1 MIMNNTLLY
10 TENDAVIFGFL
21 LIILGVV
28 FYTSNLKSL
37 FWKKFYTFCPVILI
51 CYFFP
56 SLLNTTGIV
65 SPEKSDLYFVASR
78 YLLPTSLV
86 LLTLSVDLKEIS
98 KLGSKALI
106 MFFTGTFGIIIG
118 GPIAILLVTNFFPNL
133 VSINLDELA
142 RGMTTIAGSWIGG
155 GANQTAMKE
164 VFNVNGELF
173 SKMVTVDVLVG
184 NAWLA
189 VLLIGVGRAVS
200 IDKFLNA
207 NSDSVESVKKKIEKY
222 NLSIEKIPN
231 LKELIYVLS
240 IGFGVTG
247 ICHLFADNIAPYLL
261 INFPSLEKYSLTS
274 SFFWLIV
281 MSTTFGVILSFTKLR
296 ELEGV
301 GASKIGSVFIYIL
314 VATIGL
320 QMNLF
325 TVFDNPGLFLIGLIW
340 ISIHVILL
348 LIVAILIKASY
359 FFVAVGSQ
367 ANVGGAASA
376 PIVASAF
383 HPSLA
388 AVGVLLAVLG
398 YAVGTYGAWLC
409 GVLMQS
415 LI

>member
-1 MIMNNTLLY
+1 MIS
-10 TENDAVIFGFL
+10 NDAVVFG
-21 LIILGVV
+21 ILMVVLGFV
-28 FYTSNLKSL
+28 FYTSSL
-37 FWKKFYTFCPVILI
+37 RSSFWKKFYTFFPVILL
-51 CYFFP
+51 CYFIP

-65 SPEKSDLYFVASR
+65 SPEKSNLYFVASR

-106 MFFTGTFGIIIG
+106 MFFTGTVGIIIG
-118 GPIAILLVTNFFPNL
+118 GPIAIIIVKNLFPNL
-133 VSINLDELA
+133 VSINPEELA

-164 VFNVNGELF
+164 VFNVDGELF

-189 VLLIGVGRAVS
+189 VLLIGVGKTVF
-200 IDKFLNA
+200 IDKFLGA
-207 NSDSVESVKKKIEKY
+207 DSSSVESVKEKIEKY
-222 NLSIEKIPN
+222 NLSIARIPD
-231 LKELIYVLS
+231 LKELIYVLT
-240 IGFGVTG
+240 IGFGITG
-247 ICHLFADNIAPYLL
+247 ISHLIADNIAPYLL
-261 INFPSLEKYSLTS
+261 NNFPTFEKYSLTS

-281 MSTTFGVILSFTKLR
+281 IATTFGIILSFTRLR
-296 ELEGV
+296 DLEGV
-301 GASKIGSVFIYIL
+301 GASKIGTIFIYIL

-325 TVFDNPGLFLIGLIW
+325 TVFDNPGLFLIGFIW
-340 ISIHVILL
+340 ISVHVILL
-348 LIVAILIKASY
+348 FIVAILIKAPY

-376 PIVASAF
+376 PVVASAF

-398 YAVGTYGAWLC
+398 YAVGTYAAYIC
-409 GVLMQS
+409 GIIMQS
-415 LI
+415 IV

>member
-1 MIMNNTLLY
+1 MIS
-10 TENDAVIFGFL
+10 NDAVVFG
-21 LIILGVV
+21 ILMVVLGFV
-28 FYTSNLKSL
+28 FYTSNLKSS
-37 FWKKFYTFCPVILI
+37 FWKKFYTFFPVILL
-51 CYFFP
+51 CYFIP

-65 SPEKSDLYFVASR
+65 SPEKSNLYFVVSR

-106 MFFTGTFGIIIG
+106 MFFTGTVGIIIG
-118 GPIAILLVTNFFPNL
+118 GPIAIIIVKNLFPNL
-133 VSINLDELA
+133 VSINPEELA

-164 VFNVNGELF
+164 VFNVDGELF

-189 VLLIGVGRAVS
+189 VLLIGVGKTVF
-200 IDKFLNA
+200 IDKFLGA
-207 NSDSVESVKKKIEKY
+207 DSSSVESVKEKIEKY
-222 NLSIEKIPN
+222 NLSIARIPD
-231 LKELIYVLS
+231 LKELIYVLT
-240 IGFGVTG
+240 IGFGITG
-247 ICHLFADNIAPYLL
+247 ISHLIADNIAPYLL
-261 INFPSLEKYSLTS
+261 NNFPSLEKYSLTS

-281 MSTTFGVILSFTKLR
+281 MATTFGIILSFTRLR
-296 ELEGV
+296 DLEGV
-301 GASKIGSVFIYIL
+301 GASKIGSIFIYIL

-325 TVFDNPGLFLIGLIW
+325 TVFDNPGLFLIGFIW
-340 ISIHVILL
+340 ISVHVILL
-348 LIVAILIKASY
+348 FIVAIFIKAPY

-398 YAVGTYGAWLC
+398 YAVGTYAAYIC
-409 GVLMQS
+409 GIIMQA
-415 LI
+415 IV

>member
-1 MIMNNTLLY
+1 MIS
-10 TENDAVIFGFL
+10 NDAVVFG
-21 LIILGVV
+21 ILMVVLGFV
-28 FYTSNLKSL
+28 FYTSNLKSS
-37 FWKKFYTFCPVILI
+37 FWKKFYTFFPVILL
-51 CYFFP
+51 CYFIP

-65 SPEKSDLYFVASR
+65 SPEKSNLYFVASR

-106 MFFTGTFGIIIG
+106 MFFTGTVGIIIG
-118 GPIAILLVTNFFPNL
+118 GPIAIIIVKNLFPNL
-133 VSINLDELA
+133 VSINPEELA

-164 VFNVNGELF
+164 VFNVDGELF

-189 VLLIGVGRAVS
+189 VLLIGVGKTVF
-200 IDKFLNA
+200 IDKFLGA
-207 NSDSVESVKKKIEKY
+207 DSSSVESVKEKIEKY
-222 NLSIEKIPN
+222 NLSIARIPD
-231 LKELIYVLS
+231 LKDLIYVLT
-240 IGFGVTG
+240 IGFGITG
-247 ICHLFADNIAPYLL
+247 ISHLIADNIAPYLL
-261 INFPSLEKYSLTS
+261 NNFPILEKYSLTS

-281 MSTTFGVILSFTKLR
+281 MATTFGIILSFTRLR
-296 ELEGV
+296 DLEGV
-301 GASKIGSVFIYIL
+301 GASKIGSIFIYIL

-340 ISIHVILL
+340 ISVHVILL
-348 LIVAILIKASY
+348 FIVAILIKAPY

-376 PIVASAF
+376 PVVAAAF

-398 YAVGTYGAWLC
+398 YAVGTYAAYLC
-409 GVLMQS
+409 GIIMQS
-415 LI
+415 IV

>member
-1 MIMNNTLLY
+1 MIS
-10 TENDAVIFGFL
+10 NDAVVFG
-21 LIILGVV
+21 ILMVVLGFV
-28 FYTSNLKSL
+28 FYTSNLKSS
-37 FWKKFYTFCPVILI
+37 FWKKFYTFFPVILL
-51 CYFFP
+51 CYFIP

-65 SPEKSDLYFVASR
+65 SPEKSNLYFVVSR

-106 MFFTGTFGIIIG
+106 MFFTGTVGIIIG
-118 GPIAILLVTNFFPNL
+118 GPIAIIIVKNLFPNL
-133 VSINLDELA
+133 VSINPEELA

-164 VFNVNGELF
+164 VFNVDGELF

-189 VLLIGVGRAVS
+189 VLLIGVGKTVF
-200 IDKFLNA
+200 IDKFLGA
-207 NSDSVESVKKKIEKY
+207 DSSSVESVKEKIEKY
-222 NLSIEKIPN
+222 NLSIARIPD
-231 LKELIYVLS
+231 LKELIYVLT
-240 IGFGVTG
+240 IGFGITG
-247 ICHLFADNIAPYLL
+247 ISHLIADNIAPYLL
-261 INFPSLEKYSLTS
+261 NNFPSLEKYSLTS

-281 MSTTFGVILSFTKLR
+281 MATTFGIILSFTRLR
-296 ELEGV
+296 DLEGV
-301 GASKIGSVFIYIL
+301 GASKIGSIFIYIL

-325 TVFDNPGLFLIGLIW
+325 TVFDNPGLFLIGFIW
-340 ISIHVILL
+340 ISVHVILL
-348 LIVAILIKASY
+348 FIVAIFIKAPY

-398 YAVGTYGAWLC
+398 YAVGTYAAYIC
-409 GVLMQS
+409 GIIMQS
-415 LI
+415 IV

>member
-1 MIMNNTLLY
+1 MIS
-10 TENDAVIFGFL
+10 NDAVVFG
-21 LIILGVV
+21 ILMVVLGFV
-28 FYTSNLKSL
+28 FYTSNLRSS
-37 FWKKFYTFCPVILI
+37 FWKKFYTFFPVILL
-51 CYFFP
+51 CYFIP

-65 SPEKSDLYFVASR
+65 SPEKSNLYFVASR

-106 MFFTGTFGIIIG
+106 MFFTGTVGIIIG
-118 GPIAILLVTNFFPNL
+118 GPIAIIIVKNLFPNL
-133 VSINLDELA
+133 VLINPEELA

-164 VFNVNGELF
+164 VFNVDGELF

-189 VLLIGVGRAVS
+189 VLLIGVGKTVF
-200 IDKFLNA
+200 IDKFLGA
-207 NSDSVESVKKKIEKY
+207 DSSSVESVKEKIEKY
-222 NLSIEKIPN
+222 NLSIARIPD
-231 LKELIYVLS
+231 LKELIYVLT
-240 IGFGVTG
+240 IGFGITG
-247 ICHLFADNIAPYLL
+247 ISHLIADNIAPYLL
-261 INFPSLEKYSLTS
+261 NNFPTLEKYSLTS

-281 MSTTFGVILSFTKLR
+281 MATTFGIILSFTRLR
-296 ELEGV
+296 DLEGV
-301 GASKIGSVFIYIL
+301 GASKIGSIFIYIL

-320 QMNLF
+320 RMNLF
-325 TVFDNPGLFLIGLIW
+325 TVFDNPGLFVIGLIW
-340 ISIHVILL
+340 ISVHVILL
-348 LIVAILIKASY
+348 FIVAILIKAPY

-376 PIVASAF
+376 PVVASAF

-398 YAVGTYGAWLC
+398 YAVGTYAAYIC
-409 GVLMQS
+409 GIIMQS
-415 LI
+415 IV

>member
-1 MIMNNTLLY
+1 MIS
-10 TENDAVIFGFL
+10 NDAVVFG
-21 LIILGVV
+21 ILMVVLGFV
-28 FYTSNLKSL
+28 FYTSNLKSS
-37 FWKKFYTFCPVILI
+37 FWKKFYTFFPVILL
-51 CYFFP
+51 CYFIP

-65 SPEKSDLYFVASR
+65 SPEKSNLYFVVSR

-106 MFFTGTFGIIIG
+106 MFFTGTVGIIIG
-118 GPIAILLVTNFFPNL
+118 GPIAIIIVKNLFPNL
-133 VSINLDELA
+133 VSINPEELA

-164 VFNVNGELF
+164 VFNVDGELF

-189 VLLIGVGRAVS
+189 VLLIGVGKTVF
-200 IDKFLNA
+200 IDKFLGA
-207 NSDSVESVKKKIEKY
+207 DSSSVESVKEKIEKY
-222 NLSIEKIPN
+222 NLSIARIPD
-231 LKELIYVLS
+231 LKELIYVLT
-240 IGFGVTG
+240 IGFGITG
-247 ICHLFADNIAPYLL
+247 ISHLIADNIAPYLL
-261 INFPSLEKYSLTS
+261 NNFPSLEKYSLTS

-281 MSTTFGVILSFTKLR
+281 MATTFGVILSFTRLR
-296 ELEGV
+296 DLEGV
-301 GASKIGSVFIYIL
+301 GASKIGTIFIYIL

-340 ISIHVILL
+340 ISVHVILL
-348 LIVAILIKASY
+348 FIVAILIKAPY

-376 PIVASAF
+376 PVVASAF

-398 YAVGTYGAWLC
+398 YAVGTYAAYIC
-409 GVLMQS
+409 GIIMQS
-415 LI
+415 IV

>member
-1 MIMNNTLLY
+1 MIS
-10 TENDAVIFGFL
+10 NDAVVFG
-21 LIILGVV
+21 ILMVVLGFV
-28 FYTSNLKSL
+28 FYTSNLKSS
-37 FWKKFYTFCPVILI
+37 FWKKFYTFFPVILL
-51 CYFFP
+51 CYFIP

-65 SPEKSDLYFVASR
+65 SPEKSNLYFVASR

-106 MFFTGTFGIIIG
+106 MFFTGTVGIIIG
-118 GPIAILLVTNFFPNL
+118 GPIAIIIVKNLFPNL
-133 VSINLDELA
+133 VLINPEELA

-164 VFNVNGELF
+164 VFNVDGELF

-189 VLLIGVGRAVS
+189 VLLIGVGKTVF
-200 IDKFLNA
+200 IDKFLGA
-207 NSDSVESVKKKIEKY
+207 DSSSVESVKEKIEKY
-222 NLSIEKIPN
+222 NLSIARIPD
-231 LKELIYVLS
+231 LKELIYVLT
-240 IGFGVTG
+240 IGFGITG
-247 ICHLFADNIAPYLL
+247 ISHLIADNIAPYLL
-261 INFPSLEKYSLTS
+261 NNFPSLEKYSLTS

-281 MSTTFGVILSFTKLR
+281 MATTFGVILSFTRLR
-296 ELEGV
+296 DLEGV
-301 GASKIGSVFIYIL
+301 GASKIGTIFIYIL

-340 ISIHVILL
+340 ISVHVILL
-348 LIVAILIKASY
+348 FIVAILIKAPY

-376 PIVASAF
+376 PVVASAF

-398 YAVGTYGAWLC
+398 YAVGTYAAYIC
-409 GVLMQS
+409 GIIMQS
-415 LI
+415 IV

>member
-1 MIMNNTLLY
+1 MIS
-10 TENDAVIFGFL
+10 NDAVVFG
-21 LIILGVV
+21 ILMVVLGFV
-28 FYTSNLKSL
+28 FYTSNLKSS
-37 FWKKFYTFCPVILI
+37 FWKKFYTFFPVILL
-51 CYFFP
+51 CYFIP

-65 SPEKSDLYFVASR
+65 SPEKSNLYFVASR

-106 MFFTGTFGIIIG
+106 MFFTGTVGIIIG
-118 GPIAILLVTNFFPNL
+118 GPIAIIIVKNLFPNL
-133 VSINLDELA
+133 VSINPEELA

-164 VFNVNGELF
+164 IFNVDGELF

-189 VLLIGVGRAVS
+189 VLLIGVGKTVF
-200 IDKFLNA
+200 IDKFLGA
-207 NSDSVESVKKKIEKY
+207 DSSSVESVKKKIEKY
-222 NLSIEKIPN
+222 NLSIARIPD
-231 LKELIYVLS
+231 LKELIYVLT
-240 IGFGVTG
+240 IGFGITG
-247 ICHLFADNIAPYLL
+247 ISHLIADNIAPYLL
-261 INFPSLEKYSLTS
+261 NNFPSLEKYSLTS

-281 MSTTFGVILSFTKLR
+281 MATTFGIILSFTRLR
-296 ELEGV
+296 DLEGV
-301 GASKIGSVFIYIL
+301 GASKIGTIFIYIL

-340 ISIHVILL
+340 ISVHVILL
-348 LIVAILIKASY
+348 FIVAILIKAPY

-376 PIVASAF
+376 PVVAAAF

-398 YAVGTYGAWLC
+398 YAVGTYAAYLC
-409 GVLMQS
+409 GIIMQS
-415 LI
+415 IV

>member
-1 MIMNNTLLY
+1 MIS
-10 TENDAVIFGFL
+10 NDAVVFG
-21 LIILGVV
+21 ILMVVLGFV
-28 FYTSNLKSL
+28 FYTSNLKSS
-37 FWKKFYTFCPVILI
+37 FWKKFYTFFPVILL
-51 CYFFP
+51 CYFIP

-65 SPEKSDLYFVASR
+65 SPEKSNLYFVASR

-106 MFFTGTFGIIIG
+106 MFFTGTVGIIIG
-118 GPIAILLVTNFFPNL
+118 GPIAIIIVKNLFPNL
-133 VSINLDELA
+133 VSINPEELA

-164 VFNVNGELF
+164 VFNVDGELF

-189 VLLIGVGRAVS
+189 VLLIGVGKTVF
-200 IDKFLNA
+200 IDKFLGA
-207 NSDSVESVKKKIEKY
+207 DSSSVESVKEKIEKY
-222 NLSIEKIPN
+222 NLSIARIPD
-231 LKELIYVLS
+231 LKDLIYVLT
-240 IGFGVTG
+240 IGFGITG
-247 ICHLFADNIAPYLL
+247 ISHLIADNIAPYLL
-261 INFPSLEKYSLTS
+261 NNFPILEKYSLTS

-281 MSTTFGVILSFTKLR
+281 MATTFGIIFSFTRLR
-296 ELEGV
+296 DLEGV
-301 GASKIGSVFIYIL
+301 GASKIGTIFIYIL

-340 ISIHVILL
+340 ISVHVILL
-348 LIVAILIKASY
+348 FIVAILIKAPY

-376 PIVASAF
+376 PVVAAAF

-398 YAVGTYGAWLC
+398 YAVGTYAAYIC
-409 GVLMQS
+409 GIIMQA
-415 LI
+415 IV

>member
-1 MIMNNTLLY
+1 MIS
-10 TENDAVIFGFL
+10 NDAVVFG
-21 LIILGVV
+21 ILMVVLGFV
-28 FYTSNLKSL
+28 FYTSNLKSS
-37 FWKKFYTFCPVILI
+37 FWKKFYTFFPVILL
-51 CYFFP
+51 CYFIP

-65 SPEKSDLYFVASR
+65 SPEKSNLYFVASR

-106 MFFTGTFGIIIG
+106 MFFTGTVGIIIG
-118 GPIAILLVTNFFPNL
+118 GPIAIIIVKNLFPNL
-133 VSINLDELA
+133 VLINPEELA

-164 VFNVNGELF
+164 VFNVDGELF

-189 VLLIGVGRAVS
+189 VLLIGVGKTVF
-200 IDKFLNA
+200 IDKFLGA
-207 NSDSVESVKKKIEKY
+207 DSSSVESVKEKIEKY
-222 NLSIEKIPN
+222 NLSIARIPD
-231 LKELIYVLS
+231 LKELIYVLT
-240 IGFGVTG
+240 IGFGITG
-247 ICHLFADNIAPYLL
+247 ISHLIADNIAPYLL
-261 INFPSLEKYSLTS
+261 NNFPSLEKYSLTS

-281 MSTTFGVILSFTKLR
+281 MATTFGVILSFTRLR
-296 ELEGV
+296 DLEGV
-301 GASKIGSVFIYIL
+301 GASKIGTIFIYIL

-325 TVFDNPGLFLIGLIW
+325 TVFDNPGLFLIGFIW
-340 ISIHVILL
+340 ISVHVILL
-348 LIVAILIKASY
+348 FIVAILIKAPY

-376 PIVASAF
+376 PVVAAAF

-398 YAVGTYGAWLC
+398 YAVGTYAAYLC
-409 GVLMQS
+409 GIIMQS
-415 LI
+415 IV

>member
-1 MIMNNTLLY
+1 MIS
-10 TENDAVIFGFL
+10 NDAVVFG
-21 LIILGVV
+21 ILMLVLGFV
-28 FYTSNLKSL
+28 FYTSNLRSS
-37 FWKKFYTFCPVILI
+37 FWKKFYTFFPVILL
-51 CYFFP
+51 CYFIP

-65 SPEKSDLYFVASR
+65 SPEKSNLYFVASR

-106 MFFTGTFGIIIG
+106 MFFTGTVGIIIG
-118 GPIAILLVTNFFPNL
+118 GPIAIIIVKNLFPNL
-133 VSINLDELA
+133 VLINPEELA

-164 VFNVNGELF
+164 VFNVDGELF

-189 VLLIGVGRAVS
+189 VLLIGVGKTVF
-200 IDKFLNA
+200 IDKFLGA
-207 NSDSVESVKKKIEKY
+207 DSSSVESVKEKIEKY
-222 NLSIEKIPN
+222 NLSIARIPD
-231 LKELIYVLS
+231 LKELIYVLT
-240 IGFGVTG
+240 IGFGITG
-247 ICHLFADNIAPYLL
+247 ISHLIADNIAPYLL
-261 INFPSLEKYSLTS
+261 NNFPTLEKYSLTS

-281 MSTTFGVILSFTKLR
+281 MATTFGIVLSFTRLR
-296 ELEGV
+296 DLEGV
-301 GASKIGSVFIYIL
+301 GASKIGSIFIYIL

-325 TVFDNPGLFLIGLIW
+325 TVFDNPGLFVIGLIW
-340 ISIHVILL
+340 ISVHVILL
-348 LIVAILIKASY
+348 FIVAILIKAPY

-367 ANVGGAASA
+367 ANVVGAASA
-376 PIVASAF
+376 PVVASAF

-398 YAVGTYGAWLC
+398 YAVGTYAAYIC
-409 GVLMQS
+409 GIIMQS
-415 LI
+415 IV

>member
-1 MIMNNTLLY
+1 MIS
-10 TENDAVIFGFL
+10 NDAVVFG
-21 LIILGVV
+21 ILMVVLGFV
-28 FYTSNLKSL
+28 FYTSNLRSS
-37 FWKKFYTFCPVILI
+37 FWKKFYTFFPVILL
-51 CYFFP
+51 CYFIP

-65 SPEKSDLYFVASR
+65 SPEKSNLYFVASR

-106 MFFTGTFGIIIG
+106 MFFTGTVGIIIG
-118 GPIAILLVTNFFPNL
+118 GPIAIIIVKNLFPNL
-133 VSINLDELA
+133 VLINPEELA

-164 VFNVNGELF
+164 VFNVDGELF

-189 VLLIGVGRAVS
+189 VLLIGVGKTVF
-200 IDKFLNA
+200 IDKFLGA
-207 NSDSVESVKKKIEKY
+207 DSSSVESVKEKIEKY
-222 NLSIEKIPN
+222 NLSIARIPD
-231 LKELIYVLS
+231 LKELIYVLT
-240 IGFGVTG
+240 IGFGITG
-247 ICHLFADNIAPYLL
+247 ISHLIADNIAPYLL
-261 INFPSLEKYSLTS
+261 NNFPTLEKYSLTS

-281 MSTTFGVILSFTKLR
+281 MATTFGIILSFTRLR
-296 ELEGV
+296 DLEGV
-301 GASKIGSVFIYIL
+301 GASKIGSIFIYIL

-325 TVFDNPGLFLIGLIW
+325 TVFDNPGLFVIGLIW
-340 ISIHVILL
+340 ISVHVILL
-348 LIVAILIKASY
+348 FIVAILIKAPY

-376 PIVASAF
+376 PVVASAF

-398 YAVGTYGAWLC
+398 YAVGTYAAYIC
-409 GVLMQS
+409 GIIMQS
-415 LI
+415 IV

>member
-1 MIMNNTLLY
+1 MIS
-10 TENDAVIFGFL
+10 NDAVVFG
-21 LIILGVV
+21 ILMVVLGFV
-28 FYTSNLKSL
+28 FYTSSL
-37 FWKKFYTFCPVILI
+37 RSSFWKKFYTFFPVILL
-51 CYFFP
+51 CYFIP

-65 SPEKSDLYFVASR
+65 SPEKSNLYFVASR

-106 MFFTGTFGIIIG
+106 MFFTGTVGIIIG
-118 GPIAILLVTNFFPNL
+118 GPIAIIIVKNLFPNL
-133 VSINLDELA
+133 VSINPEELA

-164 VFNVNGELF
+164 VFNVDGELF

-189 VLLIGVGRAVS
+189 VLLIGVGKTVF
-200 IDKFLNA
+200 IDKFLGA
-207 NSDSVESVKKKIEKY
+207 DSSSVESVKEKIEKY
-222 NLSIEKIPN
+222 NLSIARIPD
-231 LKELIYVLS
+231 LRELIYVLT
-240 IGFGVTG
+240 IGFGITG
-247 ICHLFADNIAPYLL
+247 ISHLIADNIAPYLL
-261 INFPSLEKYSLTS
+261 NNFPTFEKYSLTS

-281 MSTTFGVILSFTKLR
+281 MATTFGVILSFTRLR
-296 ELEGV
+296 DLEGV
-301 GASKIGSVFIYIL
+301 GASKIGTIFIYIL

-325 TVFDNPGLFLIGLIW
+325 TVFDNPGLFLIGFIW
-340 ISIHVILL
+340 ISVHVILL
-348 LIVAILIKASY
+348 FIVAILIKAPY

-376 PIVASAF
+376 PVVAAAF

-398 YAVGTYGAWLC
+398 YAVGTYAAYLC
-409 GVLMQS
+409 GIIMQS
-415 LI
+415 IV

>member
-1 MIMNNTLLY
+1 MIS
-10 TENDAVIFGFL
+10 NDAVVFG
-21 LIILGVV
+21 ILMVVLGFV
-28 FYTSNLKSL
+28 FYTSNLKSS
-37 FWKKFYTFCPVILI
+37 FWKKFYTFFPVILL
-51 CYFFP
+51 CYFIP

-65 SPEKSDLYFVASR
+65 SPEKSNLYFVASR

-106 MFFTGTFGIIIG
+106 MFFTGTVGIIIG
-118 GPIAILLVTNFFPNL
+118 GPIAIIIVKNLFPNL
-133 VSINLDELA
+133 VLINPEELA

-164 VFNVNGELF
+164 IFNVDGELF

-189 VLLIGVGRAVS
+189 VLLIGVGKTVF
-200 IDKFLNA
+200 IDKFLGA
-207 NSDSVESVKKKIEKY
+207 DSSSVESVKEKIEKY
-222 NLSIEKIPN
+222 NLSIARIPD
-231 LKELIYVLS
+231 LKELIYVLT
-240 IGFGVTG
+240 IGFGITG
-247 ICHLFADNIAPYLL
+247 ISHLIADNIAPYLL
-261 INFPSLEKYSLTS
+261 NNFPILEKYSLTS

-281 MSTTFGVILSFTKLR
+281 MATTFGVILSFTRLR
-296 ELEGV
+296 DLEGV
-301 GASKIGSVFIYIL
+301 GASKIGTIFIYIL

-340 ISIHVILL
+340 ISVHVILL
-348 LIVAILIKASY
+348 FIVAILIKAPY

-376 PIVASAF
+376 PVVAAAF

-398 YAVGTYGAWLC
+398 YAVGTYAAYLC
-409 GVLMQS
+409 GIIMQS
-415 LI
+415 IV